1 MARVTKSIVSKKNK
15 QGNKQEK
22 KPRLTMTPLEIRNA
36 RKSFLMNEEIKYE
49 EKRAEAWFK
58 LLELEK
64 SREFA
69 TIEKKQKED
78 QLFKTISEADGEL
91 LKINDEL
98 TIIEKQEDQ
107 EKHEEALKNIITIG
121 DEYTEINGFI
131 IIDLNDN

>member
-1 MARVTKSIVSKKNK
+1 MARRTKNLKNLTKK
-15 QGNKQEK
+15 QDNKQEK

-36 RKSFLMNEEIKYE
+36 RKSFLLHEELKNE
-49 EKRAEAWFK
+49 EKRADAWCK

-69 TIEKKQKED
+69 TIEKKEKED
-78 QLFKTISEADGEL
+78 KLFKIISEADDEL

-98 TIIEKQEDQ
+98 TVIEKQEDQ

-121 DEYTEINGFI
+121 DEFTEINGFI
-131 IIDLNDN
+131 IIDLND

>member
-1 MARVTKSIVSKKNK
+1 MARVTKNIVSKKNK
-15 QGNKQEK
+15 QFNKQEK

-36 RKSFLMNEEIKYE
+36 RKSFLMKEEMKYE

-78 QLFKTISEADGEL
+78 QLFKTISEADEEL
-91 LKINDEL
+91 LKINEEL
-98 TIIEKQEDQ
+98 TVIEKQEDK
-107 EKHEEALKNIITIG
+107 ERHEEALKNIITIG
-121 DEYTEINGFI
+121 DDYTEVEGII
-131 IIDLNDN
+131 IIDLND